1 MYVVTIDPEKCQG
14 DGECV
19 DVCPVSILSLAD
31 GKAVVSGDMS
41 ECLGCESC
49 VSTCPHGAITVQEY

>member
-1 MYVVTIDPEKCQG
+1 MFVVTIDPEKCEG

-19 DVCPVSILSLAD
+19 EVCPVSILEVVD
-31 GKAVVSGDMS
+31 GKAVVSGDMG

-49 VSTCPHGAITVQEY
+49 VSTCPHGAITIQEY

>member
-19 DVCPVSILSLAD
+19 DVCPVSILSIVD
-31 GKAVVSGDMS
+31 DKASVTGDPS
-41 ECLGCESC
+41 ECMGCESC
-49 VSTCPHGAITVQEY
+49 MTTCPHGAIVVQEY